1 MRATQVAEER
11 KAETAARARPGRRPA
26 AAGAA
31 PCAPGHVAVE
41 RRGDV
46 CVVRCGGVPGERL
59 AEEIDAVLAACARE
73 GGQAVVVDLDPWRP
87 LGEAGVAALRRARDR
102 LAGEGRELVFA
113 VEEDEA
119 RAELAAA
126 GLVRRRPAVPE
137 TVYRGE
143 GAVRLPARPRWEHEF
158 TFPARADALPA
169 ARRRVLAYAE
179 VAGLSGAA
187 LFELGVAVSEALTN
201 AVVHGSPHGGDDDVR
216 VRFFCFE
223 DEVAVEVID
232 SGGGIAASPL
242 CAPPTGA
249 TTGRGLH
256 FIRALTDAVQFS
268 CGPLGTHVLL
278 VKHRP

>member
-1 MRATQVAEER
+1 MRATQVTDGST
-11 KAETAARARPGRRPA
+11 ETSAQPQAGRRRGEQDAARRR
-26 AAGAA
+26 
-31 PCAPGHVAVE
+31 PGHVTTE
-41 RRGDV
+41 RRGGV

-59 AEEIDAVLAACARE
+59 AEELEAALAACGGE
-73 GGQAVVVDLDPWRP
+73 GGEAVLVDLDPCLP
-87 LGEAGVAALRRARDR
+87 LGEAGVDALRRARER
-102 LAGEGRELVFA
+102 LVREGRELVFA
-113 VEEDEA
+113 VEDEAA

-143 GAVRLPARPRWEHEF
+143 GAVRLPSRPRWEHEF
-158 TFPARADALPA
+158 TFPARPEALPA
-169 ARRRVLAYAE
+169 ARRRVVACAE
-179 VAGLSGAA
+179 VAGLSGTA
-187 LFELGVAVSEALTN
+187 LFELSVAVSEALTN

-242 CAPPTGA
+242 CAPPTAA

-256 FIRALTDAVQFS
+256 FIRALTDAVQFA
-268 CGPLGTHVLL
+268 CGPLGTHVLM